1 MSNTHKW
8 NKILHPDWRQRA
20 AENWCYR
27 SPIEWMAYDYQ
38 TFKAYMEGR
47 LLETMIG
54 DLNYDEREQLRKIAL
69 GHTSPTHIKK
79 DADIQR
85 PARMSGEL
93 FDVIP
98 SKSEVLPDR
107 LV

>member
-8 NKILHPDWRQRA
+8 NEILHPDWRQRA
-20 AENWCYR
+20 TYRSPWGYR
-27 SPIEWMAYDYQ
+27 SPIEWMAYDYRA
-38 TFKAYMEGR
+38 FKAYMEGR
-47 LLETMIG
+47 LLETMLG

-69 GHTSPTHIKK
+69 GHTSPTHIEK

-93 FDVIP
+93 FD
-98 SKSEVLPDR
+98 LPI
-107 LV
+107 